1 MKRTIKTY
9 SDLLQEEQ
17 RLQVV
22 INNHKALIKADIA
35 GIKDNLNPVKKVVN
49 TFKQFTTRGKID
61 PLANIGLNF
70 SIDVL
75 VRKLLLARA
84 GWISKTIV
92 PFLVKNVTSHL
103 INEQDRT
110 KISANIQKLFHKIV
124 SKIKH
129 KKEPVIEPVK
139 YHAAAAKL

>member
-1 MKRTIKTY
+1 MKRPIKTY

-22 INNHKALIKADIA
+22 INNHKALIKADIT
-35 GIKDNLNPVKKVVN
+35 GIKDSLNPVKKVVD
-49 TFKQFTTRGKID
+49 TFKQFTTRGRID

-84 GWISKTIV
+84 GWLSKTIV

-103 INEQDRT
+103 INEEDRT
-110 KISANIQKLFHKIV
+110 KIGANIQKIFHKIV
-124 SKIKH
+124 RKIKH
-129 KKEPVIEPVK
+129 KKEEPVIEPVQ
-139 YHAAAAKL
+139 YPASKL